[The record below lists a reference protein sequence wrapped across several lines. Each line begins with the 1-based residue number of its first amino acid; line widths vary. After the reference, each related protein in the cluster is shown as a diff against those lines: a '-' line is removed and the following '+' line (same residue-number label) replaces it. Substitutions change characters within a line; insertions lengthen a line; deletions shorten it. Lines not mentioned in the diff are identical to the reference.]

1 MQTSVKLQSPF
12 SYSIYPMIIIFIILI
27 ILLGLYFYFH
37 KKKKQKILLQTVE
50 IKRLNERNIES
61 IKNKYI
67 DKINDISKKVDENQI
82 DNRTAYQELSSVIR
96 LFVYEVTNIKVQNY
110 TLRDIKKLNMPI
122 LCELVKEYYVPE
134 FSKNNVGN
142 IKASLDRTKGV
153 IKEWK

>member
-12 SYSIYPMIIIFIILI
+12 SYAIYPMIIIFIILI

-122 LCELVKEYYVPE
+122 LYELVKEYYVPE